1 MLGRQAAI
9 IDLVKS
15 ELYSPWKAHTNP
27 ITTQMDVAKYKLRLA
42 L

>member
-1 MLGRQAAI
+1 MLGRQATV
-9 IDLVKS
+9 IDFVKS
-15 ELYSPWKAHTNP
+15 ELYSPWKTHPNT